1 MEKKKAEAIL
11 NFASLFINE
20 LIKMT
25 KIPQILVNPK
35 KNIAIKKRGKEKS
48 GSKSADPACIFFVVV
63 TVKLSQVDGAVWASE
78 KVFWS
83 VRSRPAVPAT
93 SEKTG

>member
-20 LIKMT
+20 FDQNDENST
-25 KIPQILVNPK
+25 DFGEPQ

-48 GSKSADPACIFFVVV
+48 GSKSADPACILF
-63 TVKLSQVDGAVWASE
+63 
-78 KVFWS
+78 
-83 VRSRPAVPAT
+83 
-93 SEKTG
+93 